1 MESTNL
7 LPILRELP
15 EGDSTSRR
23 DSCRDMVKDLI
34 VTDPPF
40 FAAEFTVATYAG
52 LWSIFDD
59 VNVDDRLSE
68 AYRMAYPGLADD
80 HSLHEHWRMMQDRGP
95 ESADGFMSGLKGKFA
110 EILHSERLEE
120 QGFTNVEIA
129 SDPTQS
135 IWDISA
141 TSPDGNPVLIQV
153 KTGMGEYASHVQE
166 RMGDSLNVDFA
177 VSSEI
182 FQRLSEQSGGPLD
195 RVTDIGP
202 DLNLIDGIQ
211 DGLDTLSSNMGID
224 VPDGLADAIPYATAI
239 IAGARLV
246 YGVLQTERQFS
257 AADRTTRNK
266 IQVIQAMTLMSRV
279 GVSSTLAMAGGAGGM
294 FVGSAIPFVGN
305 LAGGLVGSIAGA
317 GMGTYLN
324 KHLKPHMLNL
334 ALDITGLTSD
344 DLFYYK
350 NKVRVDGMAWRYR
363 QTAAELNMQGE
374 I

>member
-7 LPILRELP
+7 LPVLRELP
-15 EGDSTSRR
+15 ESDPTNRR
-23 DSCRDMVKDLI
+23 GSYRDMVKDLI

-68 AYRMAYPGLADD
+68 AYQKAYPGLAAD
-80 HSLHEHWRMMQDRGP
+80 HSLHEHWLMMQESGP
-95 ESADGFMSGLKGKFA
+95 ESAHGFMNGLKGKVA
-110 EILHSERLEE
+110 EILHAERLEE

-129 SDPTQS
+129 SNPTQS
-135 IWDISA
+135 VWDISA
-141 TSPDGNPVLIQV
+141 NSPDGNPILVQV
-153 KTGMGEYASHVQE
+153 KTGVREYASHVQE
-166 RMGDSLNVDFA
+166 RMAESLNVDFA

-182 FQRLSEQSGGPLD
+182 YERLSEQSDELLD

-202 DLNLIDGIQ
+202 DLDLLDGIH

-224 VPDGLADAIPYATAI
+224 VPDGLGDAIPYATAI
-239 IAGARLV
+239 IAGARLA

-266 IQVIQAMTLMSRV
+266 IQVVQAMTLMSRV
-279 GVSSTLAMAGGAGGM
+279 GVSSTLAMAGGAGGT
-294 FVGSAIPFVGN
+294 FVGSAVPFVGN
-305 LAGGLVGSIAGA
+305 LVGVVVGSMAGA
-317 GMGTYLN
+317 GMGMYLN
-324 KHLKPHMLNL
+324 KHLEPHMLHL
-334 ALDITGLTSD
+334 ALDITGLTAD

-350 NKVRVDGMAWRYR
+350 NKVRIDGMAWRFR
-363 QTAAELNMQGE
+363 QAASELNMQGE